1 VTNFEPER
9 LLGVLIDEGVEFVII
24 GGYAAVLYGASRPT
38 EDVDVTPATTSEN
51 LANLTRAL
59 TRLNAQVRT
68 EAVPEGPPFHAS
80 AEAMRGLLM
89 LNLTTTFG
97 DLDITFQPSGTA
109 GYEDLIVNAEERDLG
124 GLSIRIAAL
133 ADVVRSKEAAGRDK
147 DIRALGELYELLRRS
162 DPPGR

>member
-1 VTNFEPER
+1 
-9 LLGVLIDEGVEFVII
+9 
-24 GGYAAVLYGASRPT
+24 
-38 EDVDVTPATTSEN
+38 
-51 LANLTRAL
+51 
-59 TRLNAQVRT
+59 
-68 EAVPEGPPFHAS
+68 
-80 AEAMRGLLM
+80 M

-124 GLSIRIAAL
+124 GISIRIASL

-162 DPPGR
+162 DPPSR